1 MEWQGEKIMKRRRVM
16 NDLKDLKAKMT
27 KDIENA
33 IKDFE
38 NTTGLSVMDINMN
51 ERFSKNT
58 NLSIYTKIDLR

>member
-1 MEWQGEKIMKRRRVM
+1 M